1 VPLGRIQSLNR
12 PVSLF
17 SADENRKMT
26 KVEAGGGLAIREREL
41 VGKVSEDQE

>member
-26 KVEAGGGLAIREREL
+26 KVAAGGGLAIREREF
-41 VGKVSEDQE
+41 VGQVSQDQD